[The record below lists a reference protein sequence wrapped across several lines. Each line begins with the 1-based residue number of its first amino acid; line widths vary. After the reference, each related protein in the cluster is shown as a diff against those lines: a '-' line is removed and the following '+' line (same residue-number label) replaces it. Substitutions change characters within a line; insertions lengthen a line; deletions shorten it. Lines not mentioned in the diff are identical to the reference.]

1 MSFLTL
7 FSTQAWGQN
16 ISRELSMYCLPLLHL
31 GDWTDDAEKVTDQT
45 DSVNIGCYLRTAKGE
60 LKPLLNPGPKALF
73 LSDLAAAL
81 GSSSPT
87 GTAQGLSPLL
97 CLCPPHPDSLMTCLY
112 LMTPCSSLVPIPL
125 QC

>member
-16 ISRELSMYCLPLLHL
+16 ISMYCLPLLHL
-31 GDWTDDAEKVTDQT
+31 GDWTDDAEKVTDQI
-45 DSVNIGCYLRTAKGE
+45 DSVNIGCYLRTSKGE

-87 GTAQGLSPLL
+87 GTARGLSPL
-97 CLCPPHPDSLMTCLY
+97 PPPSRLFNDVSVSHDPMFFSSSYSTAVLSLPMN
-112 LMTPCSSLVPIPL
+112 
-125 QC
+125 